1 MIETLDQTLT
11 IFEQFV
17 IAFAVIGVVFTII
30 ALLIA
35 FDLIS
40 KARRRKPH
48 LVDLIDYEDSLIEQS
63 REGQEL
69 IPPPPIPSGEW
80 SDTDLAEMREN
91 RRKANIIYNDY
102 RRAGR

>member
-17 IAFAVIGVVFTII
+17 IAFAVIGVVSTIV
-30 ALLIA
+30 ALLIV
-35 FDLIS
+35 FDSI
-40 KARRRKPH
+40 ARRRKPH